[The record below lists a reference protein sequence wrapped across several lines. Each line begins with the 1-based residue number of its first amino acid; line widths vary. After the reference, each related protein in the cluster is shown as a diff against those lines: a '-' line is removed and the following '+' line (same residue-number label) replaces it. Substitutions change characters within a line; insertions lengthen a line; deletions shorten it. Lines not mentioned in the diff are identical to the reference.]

1 MSRQDMAQILRMLEL
16 TNCENIISK
25 VYLDNNTCIQ
35 ALIIYNHFVATCSIF
50 SD

>member
-35 ALIIYNHFVATCSIF
+35 IIYNHFVATCSIF